1 MFLIFTTMVEGGIA
15 PVNKTEFTELFR
27 TIWKTPHIL
36 RLAMT
41 AGIGGLL
48 FGYDTGTLYSLTSSF
63 FLFLLNLV
71 LSL

>member
-1 MFLIFTTMVEGGIA
+1 MVEGGIA

-27 TIWKTPHIL
+27 TIWKTPYIL

-48 FGYDTGTLYSLTSSF
+48 FGYDTGTLYPLISSF
-63 FLFLLNLV
+63 FLLFVCSIFEPLI
-71 LSL
+71 SL

>member
-1 MFLIFTTMVEGGIA
+1 MVEGGIA

-27 TIWKTPHIL
+27 TIWKTPYIL

-48 FGYDTGTLYSLTSSF
+48 FGYDTGTLYPLISSF
-63 FLFLLNLV
+63 LFYFICSIFEPLI
-71 LSL
+71 SL